1 MSLVRK
7 GISQVEMRTSLF
19 LFFGLLILSV
29 TFFVSADDTMT
40 DKNIF
45 QDSDQDGLSNDE
57 EALYKTDPLD
67 KDSDDDGYTDG
78 VEVESGYDP
87 LKPAPG
93 DRVVSNT
100 TVQASSTLGASDSLG
115 EVDDANLTTAVSEE
129 IAGLIQQGNS
139 AEGETIT
146 LDAITESVQGVM
158 DKSDQ
163 EIVLPEVDIDSIN
176 IKSVSKKLKG
186 ERRTEAEKEDIVEYL
201 TVLAY
206 ILANNSPQSFK
217 SEKDLGSVLT
227 SAASGALGAVTT
239 GNMKY
244 LEELSSKSNKILSE
258 IDTIEVP
265 EAMLDV
271 HVKAIKMVK
280 YSSQLKDEVKLDN
293 IDDPIGQISSLGKV
307 QGFLSA
313 SVDFSSEIYAKLQT
327 YKIDTIPLSLWSVC
341 LVYATT

>member
-327 YKIDTIPLSLWSVC
+327 YKIDTIPLSL
-341 LVYATT
+341 